1 MNGMDL
7 RIKDDL
13 ALVVGASDGIGLAT
27 AAALAGEGAQV
38 TIVSRDAAA
47 LAAAASGIG
56 VAHIAADATDT
67 ASVEALARGWDAQ
80 HERLDILVVAVG
92 GSHRSPFEKLTD
104 EDWRRNW
111 EFNILATVRVVR
123 SLLPALRRG
132 RGARV
137 VLFGAA
143 SSRMPYPEQIVSNV
157 HKAGHLALVKTLA
170 AELIAE
176 GIRVN
181 AVLPGRTV
189 TRLWRRRA
197 AEIAERE
204 GTTPEAVLARFAED
218 IPLGRFGSAEEV
230 ADVAAFLASPRSAYV
245 VGQSVA
251 ADGGIA
257 RGLL

>member
-1 MNGMDL
+1 MDL
-7 RIKDDL
+7 RIRDDL

-27 AAALAGEGAQV
+27 AKALAEEGARV
-38 TIVSRDAAA
+38 TIVSRDAVV
-47 LAAAASGIG
+47 LEKAAAGIG
-56 VAHIAADATDT
+56 AAHHAADATD
-67 ASVEALARGWDAQ
+67 AAAVEALAQAWDAAQ
-80 HERLDILVVAVG
+80 DRLDILVVAVG

-123 SLLPALRRG
+123 AFLPALRRS

-170 AELIAE
+170 AELVPE

-197 AEIAERE
+197 EQMAKDE
-204 GTTPEAVLARFAED
+204 GTTPDAILARFAAD
-218 IPLGRFGSAEEV
+218 IPIGRFGTAEEV
-230 ADVAAFLASPRSAYV
+230 ADVAAFLASPRSGYV

>member
-1 MNGMDL
+1 MDL

-27 AAALAGEGAQV
+27 AKALAEEGARV

-47 LAAAASGIG
+47 LAQAAAGIG
-56 VAHIAADATDT
+56 AAHMAADATD
-67 ASVEALARGWDAQ
+67 ASAVDALARNWDAAHPQ
-80 HERLDILVVAVG
+80 LDILVVAVG
-92 GSHRSPFEKLTD
+92 GSHRSPFEALTD

-111 EFNILATVRVVR
+111 EFNILSTVRVVR
-123 SLLPALRRG
+123 AFLPALRRG
-132 RGARV
+132 AGGRV

-170 AELIAE
+170 AELIGE

-197 AEIAERE
+197 AEMAQRD
-204 GTTPEAVLARFAED
+204 GTTEQEVLARFAED
-218 IPLGRFGSAEEV
+218 IPLGRFGTAEEV

>member
-1 MNGMDL
+1 MDL
-7 RIKDDL
+7 HISDDL
-13 ALVVGASDGIGLAT
+13 ALVVGASDGIGIAT
-27 AAALAGEGAQV
+27 ARMLAGEGARV

-47 LAAAASGIG
+47 LAAAAARIG
-56 VAHIAADATDT
+56 ADHLAADATDA
-67 ASVEALARGWDAQ
+67 ASVEVLARAWDAR

-92 GSHRSPFEKLTD
+92 GSHRAAFKELAD
-104 EDWRRNW
+104 DDWRRNW
-111 EFNILATVRVVR
+111 ELNILATVRVVR
-123 SLLPALRRG
+123 AFLPALLRG
-132 RGARV
+132 HRARV

-143 SSRMPYPEQIVSNV
+143 SARMPYPEQVVSNV

-170 AELIAE
+170 AELIPQ

-197 AEIAERE
+197 AEIAARE
-204 GTTPEAVLARFAED
+204 GTTPDAVLARFAAD
-218 IPLGRFGSAEEV
+218 IPLGRFGTAEEI

>member
-1 MNGMDL
+1 MDL
-7 RIKDDL
+7 RIAGDL
-13 ALVVGASDGIGLAT
+13 ALVVGASDGIGHAT
-27 AAALAGEGAQV
+27 ARALAQEGAEV
-38 TIVSRDAAA
+38 TIVSRNAADIA
-47 LAAAASGIG
+47 EAAAAIG
-56 VAHIAADATDT
+56 VAHLAADATD
-67 ASVEALARGWDAQ
+67 AAAVERLVADWSARHD
-80 HERLDILVVAVG
+80 RLDILVMAVG
-92 GSHRSPFEKLTD
+92 GSHRSAFEHLTD
-104 EDWRRNW
+104 DDWRTNW

-123 SLLPALRRG
+123 GFLPLLRKG

-170 AELIAE
+170 AELVPE

-197 AEIAERE
+197 EKMAQEE
-204 GTTPEAVLARFAED
+204 GTSVDEVLARFAKD
-218 IPLGRFGSAEEV
+218 IPLGRFGTAEEV

>member
-1 MNGMDL
+1 MDL

-13 ALVVGASDGIGLAT
+13 ALVVGASDGIGRATAGALAAEGAKVTIASRNAADLAET
-27 AAALAGEGAQV
+27 AAAL
-38 TIVSRDAAA
+38 
-47 LAAAASGIG
+47 G
-56 VAHIAADATDT
+56 VDHIAADATDA
-67 ASVEALARGWDAQ
+67 ASVESLRAAWDAR
-80 HERLDILVVAVG
+80 HDRLDILVVAVG

-104 EDWRRNW
+104 ADWQANW

-123 SLLPALRRG
+123 AFLPALRKG

-143 SSRMPYPEQIVSNV
+143 AARMPYAEQIVSNV

-170 AELIAE
+170 AELMPE

-181 AVLPGRTV
+181 AVAPGRTV

-197 AEIAERE
+197 DGMAQTE
-204 GTTPEAVLARFAED
+204 GTTPEAVLARFAQD
-218 IPLGRFGSAEEV
+218 IPLGRFGTAEEI
-230 ADVAAFLASPRSAYV
+230 ADVAAFLASPRSGYV

-251 ADGGIA
+251 VDGGIG

>member
-1 MNGMDL
+1 MDL

-27 AAALAGEGAQV
+27 AKALKEEGAHV
-38 TIVSRDAAA
+38 TIVSRDAATLA
-47 LAAAASGIG
+47 EAAAGIG
-56 VAHIAADATDT
+56 VAHHAADATD
-67 ASVEALARGWDAQ
+67 AAAVEALARAWDAAQ
-80 HERLDILVVAVG
+80 DRLDILVVAVG

-104 EDWRRNW
+104 EDWRKNW

-123 SLLPALRRG
+123 AFLPALRRG

-170 AELIAE
+170 AELISE

-197 AEIAERE
+197 EQMSQQD

-218 IPLGRFGSAEEV
+218 IPLGRFGTAEEV

>member
-1 MNGMDL
+1 MDL

-27 AAALAGEGAQV
+27 AKALAEEGARV

-47 LAAAASGIG
+47 LAQAAAGIG
-56 VAHIAADATDT
+56 AAHMAADATD
-67 ASVEALARGWDAQ
+67 AAAIDALARGWDAT
-80 HERLDILVVAVG
+80 HDRLDILVVAVG
-92 GSHRSPFEKLTD
+92 GSHRSPFEALSD

-123 SLLPALRRG
+123 AFLPALRRG
-132 RGARV
+132 GGGRV

-170 AELIAE
+170 AELIGE

-197 AEIAERE
+197 AEMAQRDGSTEQE
-204 GTTPEAVLARFAED
+204 VLARFAED
-218 IPLGRFGSAEEV
+218 IPLGRFGTAEEV

>member
-1 MNGMDL
+1 MDL
-7 RIKDDL
+7 RIRGDL
-13 ALVVGASDGIGLAT
+13 ALVVGASDGIGHAT
-27 AAALAGEGAQV
+27 ARTLAAEGAEV
-38 TIVSRDAAA
+38 TIVSRAAA
-47 LAAAASGIG
+47 ELAEAAAAIG
-56 VAHIAADATDT
+56 VAHVAADATDA
-67 ASVEALARGWDAQ
+67 ASVEALHAAWTARHD
-80 HERLDILVVAVG
+80 RLDILVVAVG
-92 GSHRSPFEKLTD
+92 GSHRSAFEHLTD
-104 EDWRRNW
+104 DDWRTNW

-123 SLLPALRRG
+123 RFLPDLRRSA
-132 RGARV
+132 GARV

-143 SSRMPYPEQIVSNV
+143 SSRMPYAEQIVSNV

-170 AELIAE
+170 AELIGE

-197 AEIAERE
+197 ETMAQEG
-204 GTTPEAVLARFAED
+204 GTTVEAVLSRFAQD
-218 IPLGRFGSAEEV
+218 IPIGRFAAAEEI

>member
-1 MNGMDL
+1 MDL
-7 RIKDDL
+7 RIAGDL
-13 ALVVGASDGIGLAT
+13 ALVVGASDGIGHAT
-27 AAALAGEGAQV
+27 ARALAEDGAAV
-38 TIVSRDAAA
+38 TIVSRDGAA
-47 LAAAASGIG
+47 LGRAAAAIG
-56 VAHIAADATDT
+56 AAHIAADATDA
-67 ASVEALARGWDAQ
+67 ASVDALVREWETRHD
-80 HERLDILVVAVG
+80 RMDILVVAVG
-92 GSHRSPFEKLTD
+92 GSQRSAFADLAD
-104 EDWRRNW
+104 ADWQRNW

-123 SLLPALRRG
+123 GFLPALRRG
-132 RGARV
+132 RAARV

-143 SSRMPYPEQIVSNV
+143 SARMPYAEQIVSNV

-170 AELIAE
+170 AELIGE

-197 AEIAERE
+197 EEMAAQE
-204 GTTPEAVLARFAED
+204 GTTPDAVLARFARD
-218 IPLGRFGSAEEV
+218 IPAGRFGTAEEV
-230 ADVAAFLASPRSAYV
+230 ADVAAFLCSPRSAYV

>member
-1 MNGMDL
+1 MDL
-7 RIKDDL
+7 RVRDDL

-27 AAALAGEGAQV
+27 AKTLAEEGARV

-47 LAAAASGIG
+47 LARAAARIG
-56 VAHIAADATDT
+56 AAHIAADATD
-67 ASVEALARGWDAQ
+67 AAAVEALVAAWEAA
-80 HERLDILVVAVG
+80 HPRLDILVVAVG

-104 EDWRRNW
+104 DDWRANW

-123 SLLPALRRG
+123 GLLPALRRG
-132 RGARV
+132 RDARV

-143 SSRMPYPEQIVSNV
+143 SARMPYPEQIVSNV

-170 AELIAE
+170 AELVPE

-197 AEIAERE
+197 EQMAEAE
-204 GTTPEAVLARFAED
+204 GTTPEAVLARFAQD
-218 IPLGRFGSAEEV
+218 IPLGRFGTAEEV
-230 ADVAAFLASPRSAYV
+230 ADLAAFLASPRSAYV